1 MKKILLLAFAF
12 IFSLNLLQA
21 QRGERGGSPE
31 ERINRQV
38 ERMTTDLSL
47 SDAQAEKIKGVFTKY
62 SEKMTELRKNM
73 AEEDRGQMRDKFFA
87 IRKEQNEELK
97 KYLTADQL
105 EKYQKLEEERRARR
119 GERGQ
124 RRGGERG

>member
-21 QRGERGGSPE
+21 QRGQRDGSPE

-47 SDAQAEKIKGVFTKY
+47 SDAQAEKIKEVFTKY
-62 SEKMTELRKNM
+62 SEKMMELRKNM

-119 GERGQ
+119 GERGP
-124 RRGGERG
+124 RRDGERG